1 MDDKPLPA
9 FAPPRVTPRL
19 ILGLALIFFG
29 VLFTLDNFGI
39 LDASEIWQFWP
50 LVLVAM
56 GLARLWTRTL
66 WRDPAGIVF
75 LVLGVAFTLRN
86 FGLLRFH
93 LSYLFPLILVFFGAK
108 IVLGHLPRS
117 RARFSLPGRTEAPVA
132 AADAA
137 GRLNDWAVFGGVNRR
152 FAGSVFS
159 GGEVSA
165 TFGGFSLDLR
175 GATMT
180 GDEARIDVFAFCG
193 GGDIK
198 IPEDWNVSVNVVP
211 LFGGTDDKSRHPLP
225 EPGKT
230 VKQLVVTGYVIFGGV
245 GIKN

>member
-1 MDDKPLPA
+1 MDDKTLPP
-9 FAPPRVTPRL
+9 FTPPRITPRL

-29 VLFTLDNFGI
+29 VIFTLDNFRI
-39 LDASEIWQFWP
+39 LDASEIWRFWP

-56 GLARLWTRTL
+56 GLARLWTGTF
-66 WRDPAGIVF
+66 WHGPAGIVF

-93 LSYLFPLILVFFGAK
+93 LSYLFPLILVFIGARIVFG
-108 IVLGHLPRS
+108 HFPRGGP
-117 RARFSLPGRTEAPVA
+117 RFSLPGRTGPA
-132 AADAA
+132 AAEAA
-137 GRLNDWAVFGGVNRR
+137 APGRLNDWAIFGGVDRR
-152 FAGSVFS
+152 FAGSAFP

-165 TFGGFSLDLR
+165 IFGGFSLNLR
-175 GATMT
+175 GATMV

-198 IPEDWNVSVNVVP
+198 VPEDWNVAVRVVP

-230 VKQLVVTGYVIFGGV
+230 VKQLVVTGWVIFGGI